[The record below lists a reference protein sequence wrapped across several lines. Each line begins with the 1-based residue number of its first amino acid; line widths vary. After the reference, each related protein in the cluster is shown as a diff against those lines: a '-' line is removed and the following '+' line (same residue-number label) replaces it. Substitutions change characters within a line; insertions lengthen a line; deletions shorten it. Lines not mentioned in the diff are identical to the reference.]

1 MRCSISCMVAEMVVL
16 LAIGTLQA
24 QPAADPSSLDQLLAR
39 LRAIP
44 GMTAQYDED
53 KQIALLKKPLQSHG
67 KIYFAAP
74 DWLLRRVERPEPSA
88 MLLQGENLQISDAA
102 GTRRIDLQQSATLRQ
117 FVSTFVHVLAG
128 QRAALDA
135 LYDLRFSAGKTGGW
149 TLVLIPKQA
158 ELKRFI
164 ARAEFHG
171 RGGVIERMSLQ
182 ESSGDVTV
190 MRFSQVDLNVR
201 FDEAARARVFRL
213 TPP

>member
-1 MRCSISCMVAEMVVL
+1 MVVL
-16 LAIGTLQA
+16 LAIGTAIGTGMGRLQA

-44 GMTAQYDED
+44 GMTAQYDEE

-74 DWLLRRVERPEPSA
+74 NWLLRRVERPEPSA
-88 MLLQGENLQISDAA
+88 VLLQGESLQISDAA

-117 FVSTFVHVLAG
+117 FVSTFAHVLAG
-128 QRAALDA
+128 ERAALEA
-135 LYDLRFSAGKTGGW
+135 LYDVRFSVAKPGGW

-164 ARAEFHG
+164 ARAEFQG
-171 RGGVIERMSLQ
+171 RGAAVERMSLE

-201 FDEAARARVFRL
+201 FDQAARARMFRL